1 MKVVKIDRHDINRLV
16 RLIVE
21 ADKSPEEWEKMM
33 NQYKSPKNPDLSQYR
48 NKSLN
53 RKPADQSNNTPQ
65 PQQNDNT
72 PQPQQN
78 DELSNKKGELIK
90 QAVGN
95 INQMLNDPDVGLIV
109 SLFVIILTSS
119 HAKNQINSLSHMY
132 QKYIDGGGKDLDF
145 TKTVTSKLFHF
156 SSNIVDSIADLIDKK
171 GEMLSEADNTD
182 NNNPLSKEEIE
193 SDIENNYRELR
204 KMKEQIK
211 SNPDL
216 KKDSN
221 FIEEYKILE
230 DSIREAKD
238 QLKKLGVNDYS
249 KSRLKQ
255 IAINRIKEMTSNEDV
270 LQVFS
275 MFLYYLT
282 DKDTITGFRRL
293 GKMYSKQLNQVF
305 SDESTDWLENS
316 INQIQSQLKPMISI
330 MSKSVADELKL
341 NETQSD
347 KNTPDK
353 TQPGENQPDQ
363 QFKQDQA
370 KIGDMLNRYNLK

>member
-109 SLFVIILTSS
+109 SLFVIILTSY

-193 SDIENNYRELR
+193 SDIENNYREIR

-230 DSIREAKD
+230 DSIREAKE

-249 KSRLKQ
+249 KSKLKQ

-282 DKDTITGFRRL
+282 DKDTISGFKRL

-316 INQIQSQLKPMISI
+316 INKIQSQLKPMISI
-330 MSKSVADELKL
+330 MSKSIADELKL
-341 NETQSD
+341 NY
-347 KNTPDK
+347 KKTPDQV
-353 TQPGENQPDQ
+353 QPEKNQPEQ
-363 QFKQDQA
+363 QFQQDKT